1 MVEEGTT
8 YSALNWI
15 LAGRPRF
22 WSLSRDPLEHSLPR
36 PMLPTQGF
44 YSILV
49 RCSLFCQVRVSRE
62 MANRGDVHFVSCL
75 APSQQSGL

>member
-1 MVEEGTT
+1 MEEGTT

-15 LAGRPRF
+15 LAGGCRF
-22 WSLSRDPLEHSLPR
+22 GSLSRDPPEHSLPR

-49 RCSLFCQVRVSRE
+49 PCSLFGQVRVSRE
-62 MANRGDVHFVSCL
+62 MANRGDVHFVSCPV
-75 APSQQSGL
+75 PSQQSGL